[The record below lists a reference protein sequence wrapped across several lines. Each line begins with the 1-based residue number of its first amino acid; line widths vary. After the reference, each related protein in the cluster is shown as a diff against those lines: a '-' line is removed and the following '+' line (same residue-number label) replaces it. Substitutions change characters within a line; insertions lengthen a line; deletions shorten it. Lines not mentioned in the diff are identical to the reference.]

1 MDETSL
7 KIINSAMNLIMEQGY
22 SATTTKDI
30 ARAAGVNECTIFRKF
45 KGKKEM
51 VLQAMRL
58 KEWNPDLRPEDFAE
72 YSGQLR
78 ADLERFAKV
87 YMGKVTPRF
96 VKLSIGLRTPEL
108 YADTAPG
115 IMVVPQVFKDGM
127 ERYFAHMAESGKI
140 DGGKAPGELAM
151 MFLSLNFGFVFLR
164 ASFGCM
170 LSDMGEEEFISRSV
184 EVFAAGISA
193 EGRRLD

>member
-7 KIINSAMNLIMEQGY
+7 KIITAAMNLMMEQGY

-51 VLQAMRL
+51 VLQAMQL
-58 KEWNPDLRPEDFAE
+58 KEWNPDLRPEDFAR

-78 ADLERFAKV
+78 VDLERFAGV

-108 YADTAPG
+108 YEDTAPG
-115 IMVVPQVFKDGM
+115 IMAVPRVFKEGL
-127 ERYFAHMAESGKI
+127 ERYFAWMAEAGKI
-140 DGGKAPGELAM
+140 DSDKKPEELAM
-151 MFLSLNFGFVFLR
+151 MFLSMCFGFVFLR
-164 ASFGCM
+164 ASFGSR
-170 LSDMGEEEFISRSV
+170 LSGVDEETFIAGSV
-184 EVFAAGISA
+184 EVFAAGIG
-193 EGRRLD
+193 EVE

>member
-1 MDETSL
+1 MDETSM
-7 KIINSAMNLIMEQGY
+7 KIMNAAMNLIMEQGY
-22 SATTTKDI
+22 TATTTKDI
-30 ARAAGVNECTIFRKF
+30 AMAAGVNECTIFRKF

-51 VLQAMRL
+51 VLQAMKL
-58 KEWNPDLRPEDFAE
+58 KEWNPDLQPEDFAE

-87 YMGKVTPRF
+87 YMGKVTPRL

-115 IMVVPQVFKDGM
+115 IMVVPRVFKDGV
-127 ERYFAHMAESGKI
+127 ERYFIHMAELGKI
-140 DGGKAPGELAM
+140 DGGKKPGDLAM

-164 ASFGCM
+164 ASFGSGLCNM
-170 LSDMGEEEFISRSV
+170 DEEAFISRSV
-184 EVFAAGISA
+184 EVFAEGI
-193 EGRRLD
+193 GTGNVV